1 MVASTVAASAVTRVA
16 RIAEATWATT
26 PATPAFKN
34 LRVIDAGIQ
43 TNKTVKPI
51 MELAVH
57 RNVMDEVQ
65 AFQAAGASYKFALSY
80 GSFDDVMADALFGA
94 WTSDV
99 LVNGIVRNSATYEET
114 LQLNGALS
122 FSRLTGGMVD
132 SFDINIASQSEITGG
147 FSVKGQKETL
157 DTAIIAS
164 ATYVASNTK
173 QVMSTGVSVAA
184 LAVASLVTPKVK
196 SLSLQIKNSLRER
209 PVIDSLYSI
218 ALGESL
224 IDVTGTIEL
233 YFFDNAHYQKVL
245 DHGGG
250 DLTFTLGQTTL
261 EKYLFDMPSIVF
273 LDGKRNVGG
282 VGNDVLVSIP
292 FRAKYD
298 GTKSMQITRAVV

>member
-1 MVASTVAASAVTRVA
+1 MVATTVAASAVSRVA
-16 RIAEATWATT
+16 RISEVTWATT
-26 PATPAFKN
+26 PATPVFKN
-34 LRVIDAGIQ
+34 LRVMDAGIR
-43 TNKTVKPI
+43 TNKTTKPI

-65 AFQAAGASYKFALSY
+65 TFQGATAAYKAALSY
-80 GSFDDVMADALFGA
+80 GSFDDVMADVLFGA
-94 WTSDV
+94 WSTDV
-99 LVNGIVRNSATYEET
+99 LVNGIVRNSATYEEM

-132 SFDINIASQSEITGG
+132 SMDFNIASMSEITCG
-147 FSVKGQKETL
+147 FNVKGQKEAL
-157 DTAIIAS
+157 DTAIIS
-164 ATYVASNTK
+164 GATYTASNTK

-184 LAVASLVTPKVK
+184 LAIAGLTTPKVK
-196 SLSLQIKNSLRER
+196 SLSLMIKNSLRDR
-209 PVIDSLYSI
+209 PVIDSLYTI

-273 LDGKRNVGG
+273 LDGARNVGG
-282 VGNDVLVSIP
+282 VSNDVLISIP

-298 GTKSMQITRAVV
+298 GTKSMQITRAVA